1 VGAVRLAAAL
11 VPDSFLSRFR
21 RREAPRRAADAPES
35 AEAGDGA
42 PRPLRRPLPPAGVLR
57 RERRALGR
65 TREERIRDLG
75 GLMLEMYKRDQF
87 REDLLV
93 EQAGELVALEQRL
106 QEVDALL
113 AAQVTGRR
121 RAPGARCECGAPV
134 LWSSHF
140 CANCGRPVG
149 ESAVVACTSCGHPL
163 PADAAYCASCGTKV
177 EEAVTV
183 DDEAADA
190 TVVRSAYQGA
200 ENLDWEQPPEEQRS
214 DRPRDSWED

>member
-1 VGAVRLAAAL
+1 

-21 RREAPRRAADAPES
+21 RREAATRAAGAPES

-42 PRPLRRPLPPAGVLR
+42 PRPVRRPLPPAGVLR

-65 TREERIRDLG
+65 AREERIRDLG

-106 QEVDALL
+106 QEVDSLL

-121 RAPGARCECGAPV
+121 RSPAARCECGAPV
-134 LWSSHF
+134 LWGSHF

-149 ESAVVACTSCGHPL
+149 ETAVVACTSCGHPL
-163 PADAAYCASCGTKV
+163 PADAEYCASCGAKV
-177 EEAVTV
+177 EEAVTA

-190 TVVRSAYQGA
+190 TAVRSAYEGS
-200 ENLDWEQPPEEQRS
+200 ENLDWDQPPAEPRS
-214 DRPRDSWED
+214 DRSKDSWEE